1 MPTILFTYTILLINV
16 NIFSV
21 NLCIKI
27 LNFAIITIFMNISAI
42 ILKIFVYLYLKS
54 VDILHIYAYN

>member
-1 MPTILFTYTILLINV
+1 MPTILFAYTILLINIS
-16 NIFSV
+16 IFRV

-27 LNFAIITIFMNISAI
+27 LHFAIITIFYEYFAK
-42 ILKIFVYLYLKS
+42 ILKIFVYLYLEL

>member
-1 MPTILFTYTILLINV
+1 MPTILFAYTILLINV
-16 NIFSV
+16 NIFRV

>member
-1 MPTILFTYTILLINV
+1 MPTILFAYTILLINV

-27 LNFAIITIFMNISAI
+27 LIFAIITIFMNISAI

>member
-1 MPTILFTYTILLINV
+1 MPTILFVYTILLINV
-16 NIFSV
+16 SIFGV